1 MKQALLS
8 LLLVPLSL
16 AAQEETTPAWQNFE
30 KGNADNVLL
39 DFSYAGYHHA
49 TKEPADVYTLGYTV
63 YNVED
68 YGAVA
73 NDEKSD
79 RAALEAIA
87 KKIGRKTEANAII
100 YFPEGRFILHGPEDD
115 TTDSSGKKAST
126 AINLVMGHVII
137 KGAGRDRTTLAM
149 TAPMQ
154 PTNAKVLYSSPI
166 MFSLRNNG
174 VKDADLKIYAN
185 VTSTA
190 KKNAMSLTVDDASKL
205 HAGDWVCLHLLNA
218 DEKVVKAEL
227 NGLTVLPSMTNLKAG
242 VEVVDY
248 HQIKSVSG
256 HTVTFEEPIMHAVNP
271 AEGWVIRE
279 YRHYEEVGVEDLTF
293 EGRSTEYFHHH
304 QSWEDDG
311 AYKPLNF
318 VRLVNSWLRRVNF
331 KSVSEA
337 MTVQDCA
344 NVSCYDVEISGN
356 RGHSAIRMAN
366 SSRGFI
372 ANVWDHSDGYLN
384 SDTKFKQRKENL
396 GQYHACGVSKHAI
409 GNVIYN
415 CLWGDDACFES
426 HATQPRA
433 TLFDDCKGGF
443 MQLRMG
449 GDKSQLPNHLDDLT
463 LWNFEC
469 TVTNPTEFPFEWWW
483 PDDNKWYKTMP
494 PTLVG
499 FHGTEVSF
507 EESQIKLNENQN
519 LTVSPFSLF
528 EAQLQRRLGYLPDWL
543 QRLDKRA
550 VVTMIAPPVC
560 DKKVTRGK
568 ERPAVRYDLS
578 GRRVTGTYRGLVV
591 ADGMKWIT
599 R

>member
-49 TKEPADVYTLGYTV
+49 TEEPADVYTLGYTV

-372 ANVWDHSDGYLN
+372 ANVGS
-384 SDTKFKQRKENL
+384 
-396 GQYHACGVSKHAI
+396 
-409 GNVIYN
+409 
-415 CLWGDDACFES
+415 
-426 HATQPRA
+426 
-433 TLFDDCKGGF
+433 
-443 MQLRMG
+443 
-449 GDKSQLPNHLDDLT
+449 
-463 LWNFEC
+463 
-469 TVTNPTEFPFEWWW
+469 
-483 PDDNKWYKTMP
+483 
-494 PTLVG
+494 
-499 FHGTEVSF
+499 
-507 EESQIKLNENQN
+507 
-519 LTVSPFSLF
+519 
-528 EAQLQRRLGYLPDWL
+528 QRRISQ
-543 QRLDKRA
+543 QRH
-550 VVTMIAPPVC
+550 
-560 DKKVTRGK
+560 KV
-568 ERPAVRYDLS
+568 
-578 GRRVTGTYRGLVV
+578 
-591 ADGMKWIT
+591 
-599 R
+599 